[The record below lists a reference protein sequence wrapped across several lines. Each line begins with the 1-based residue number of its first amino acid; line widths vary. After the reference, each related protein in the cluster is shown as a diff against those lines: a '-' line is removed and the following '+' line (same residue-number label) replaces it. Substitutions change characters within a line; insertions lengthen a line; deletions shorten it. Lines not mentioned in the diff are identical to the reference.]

1 MTMTE
6 KKIGKI
12 THYFNHLHVATVN
25 ITDGELRIGDM
36 IHVEGH
42 TSNFMQELR
51 SMELEH
57 ESTDVAK
64 PGDNVGIAIDEYARE
79 NDIVYLVH

>member
-12 THYFNHLHVATVN
+12 THYYNHLHVATVN
-25 ITDGELRIGDM
+25 ITDGELQIGDM

-42 TSNFMQELR
+42 TSNFMQKLC

-79 NDIVYLVH
+79 NDSVYVVH

>member
-1 MTMTE
+1 MTE

-12 THYFNHLHVATVN
+12 THYYNHLHVATVK
-25 ITDGELRIGDM
+25 ITDGELHIGDM

-42 TSNFMQELR
+42 TSNFMQKLC

-64 PGDNVGIAIDEYARE
+64 PGDNVGIAIDENARE
-79 NDIVYLVH
+79 NDSVYVVH

>member
-1 MTMTE
+1 MTE
-6 KKIGKI
+6 ERIGKI
-12 THYFNHLHVATVN
+12 THYYNHLHVAIVN
-25 ITDGELRIGDM
+25 ITGGELHIGDM

-42 TSNFMQELR
+42 TSNFMQKLC

-64 PGDNVGIAIDEYARE
+64 PGDNVGIVIDEYARE
-79 NDIVYLVH
+79 NDSVYVVH

>member
-6 KKIGKI
+6 ERIGKI
-12 THYFNHLHVATVN
+12 THYYNHLHVAIVN
-25 ITDGELRIGDM
+25 ITGGELHIGDM

-42 TSNFMQELR
+42 TSNFMQKLC

-64 PGDNVGIAIDEYARE
+64 PGDNVGIVIDEYARE
-79 NDIVYLVH
+79 NDSVYVVH

>member
-1 MTMTE
+1 MTE

-12 THYFNHLHVATVN
+12 THYYNHLHVASVK
-25 ITDGELRIGDM
+25 ITDGELHIGDM

-42 TSNFMQELR
+42 TSNFMQKLC

-64 PGDNVGIAIDEYARE
+64 PGDNVGIVIDEYARE
-79 NDIVYLVH
+79 NDSVYVVH

>member
-12 THYFNHLHVATVN
+12 THYYNHLHVATVN
-25 ITDGELRIGDM
+25 ITNGELQIGDM

-42 TSNFMQELR
+42 TSNFMQKLC

-79 NDIVYLVH
+79 NDSVYVVH